1 MSSVTEYKSDRWYG
15 WVMVFVGFSLS
26 ALSFGGLSTVGV
38 FLKPLIAEFG
48 WSRGETA
55 FGYTIAALG
64 AAAFGIL
71 WGFIADHKPSR
82 RFMFLTVAACS
93 SSLFL
98 LSQVTAQWHYYFAY
112 FLFGAFGHGAVAATV
127 WANIGQWFTRNKGL
141 ALGIGLAGSAFGQ
154 AVIPLSA
161 RLLITAYDWQTAYLV
176 LSVVYLLLGT
186 GIAALTR
193 DPPQKRAR
201 LAALQKGGDAANSWS
216 IGAGRTTVIWF
227 SVAVIFCC
235 SSMSVVIVHIVPAL
249 SDNGFA
255 PEIAASVLTTIMLAG
270 AIGRLC
276 AGKLCDMI
284 GPLQTYASMSL
295 GQTLLVFWFLHM
307 ESLPAV
313 YALAAVFGLFFSG
326 VMASMIVSVNMM
338 VPVEVAARCWSVV
351 SLFAWIGMGLGSYMG
366 GALFDLSGDYTWSF
380 AFAAIMGSTN
390 LTVMLVYYLS
400 RHRRRPAMA

>member
-1 MSSVTEYKSDRWYG
+1 MQSTAPGRHG

-26 ALSFGGLSTVGV
+26 AMSFGGLGTVGV

-64 AAAFGIL
+64 AAGFGIL
-71 WGFIADHKPSR
+71 WGFIADRKPSR

-93 SSLFL
+93 TSLLL
-98 LSQVTAQWHYYFAY
+98 LSQVTAQWQYYFAY

-127 WANIGQWFTRNKGL
+127 WANIGQWFTKNKGL
-141 ALGIGLAGSAFGQ
+141 ALGVGLAGSAFGQ
-154 AVIPLSA
+154 AVVPLSA
-161 RLLITAYDWQTAYLV
+161 RFLITAYDWQTAYLV
-176 LSVVYLLLGT
+176 LSVVYLLLGLA
-186 GIAALTR
+186 IAALTR
-193 DPPQKRAR
+193 DPPVKRAR
-201 LAALQKGGDAANSWS
+201 LAAIKKGHDTVSSWS
-216 IGAGRTTVIWF
+216 LGTGRTTVIWF
-227 SVAVIFCC
+227 SIAVIFCC

-249 SDNGFA
+249 SDNGFK

-270 AIGRLC
+270 AMGRLF
-276 AGKLCDMI
+276 AGKLCDVI

-295 GQTLLVFWFLHM
+295 GQTCLVFWFLHM
-307 ESLPAV
+307 DSLPAV

-326 VMASMIVSVNMM
+326 VMASMIVSVNFM
-338 VPVEVAARCWSVV
+338 VPEEVAARCWSIV
-351 SLFAWIGMGLGSYMG
+351 SLFAWTGMGLGSYMG

-380 AFAAIMGSTN
+380 AFAAIMGCTN

-400 RHRRRPAMA
+400 RHKRRPAMA

>member
-141 ALGIGLAGSAFGQ
+141 ALGVGLAGSAFGQ

-186 GIAALTR
+186 AIAALTR

-201 LAALQKGGDAANSWS
+201 LAAIEKGHAPASSWS
-216 IGAGRTTVIWF
+216 LGAGRTTVAWF
-227 SVAVIFCC
+227 SIAVIFCC